1 MIITTKYYNTI
12 ITIRMLKAT
21 TTTTKIKI
29 TEVFQIVTLAMA
41 MIIVTL

>member
-1 MIITTKYYNTI
+1 
-12 ITIRMLKAT
+12 MLEA